1 MGFLSCSWPREQR
14 TQQLNSLSLAL
25 SRETVK
31 NDSGV
36 QRLNFVRVG
45 VGREGAGGVA
55 AGGQARNAG
64 VAGATDRRANYTN
77 NHTR

>member
-1 MGFLSCSWPREQR
+1 MATGTKNSTAEFFKPGAFQR
-14 TQQLNSLSLAL
+14 DGEN
-25 SRETVK
+25 
-31 NDSGV
+31 NSGV